1 MNKKKLIKKI
11 IEISYLKKEG
21 HIASSLSILDILYV
35 LYERFIDIENKFVLS
50 KGHASLGLYVILDYF
65 NLLEEDITSFCEF
78 NSNLGGHPSN
88 KVKNIECS
96 TGSLGHG
103 FPLSLGIAM
112 AKKTKNKSGKTFVL
126 IGDGEANEGTIWE
139 TALLASHHK
148 LDNLCCICDYNHS
161 TDRALVIDDM
171 IKKFESFGWYT
182 SEVDGHNHEKLK
194 KVFEIN

>member
-1 MNKKKLIKKI
+1 M
-11 IEISYLKKEG
+11 
-21 HIASSLSILDILYV
+21 
-35 LYERFIDIENKFVLS
+35 YERFIDIENKFVLS

-65 NLLEEDITSFCEF
+65 NLLEEDITLFCEF

-126 IGDGEANEGTIWE
+126 IGDE
-139 TALLASHHK
+139 
-148 LDNLCCICDYNHS
+148 
-161 TDRALVIDDM
+161 
-171 IKKFESFGWYT
+171 
-182 SEVDGHNHEKLK
+182 
-194 KVFEIN
+194 